1 MIKNFKIFE
10 NSIYSSLKY
19 LLENDDIS
27 EEKIYKIVGF
37 NSKNYGLIVLND
49 DEFTLSLNERFLD
62 DFVNVEYGVF
72 RYFIQVDPYYSSYE
86 YDINEDELNYL
97 HHYLDDH
104 NINLL
109 TKLCELLNSDI
120 YADSDESSKLILALG
135 KNIDTDDI
143 LSEIKYANE
152 QVVKKDVNNALKK
165 LPFDISYSHSSS
177 WDIDIDLSINKIVE
191 YIDKHKLE
199 DINTVAEFL
208 YAIDYSDFSYEV
220 NNVWESEFDPDYTE
234 LNKKLKVELENVI
247 EDLEESSKLTKPDPN
262 QLSLFGDFK
271 DVEAK
276 YNFHSEIFSKLSIDD
291 LSYAKDVG
299 GKLLAWFKSY
309 IFQKKYMN
317 DSNKNDNKLYKYK
330 RLKEEGIL
338 NPDIDDE
345 YGHLESVEKY
355 NL

>member
-27 EEKIYKIVGF
+27 EEKIDKIVGF
-37 NSKNYGLIVLND
+37 NSKNYSLIVLNND
-49 DEFTLSLNERFLD
+49 DFTLSFKESFLD
-62 DFVNVEYGVF
+62 DFVNVEDGVF
-72 RYFIQVDPYYSSYE
+72 RYYLQIYSYYGNYE
-86 YDINEDELNYL
+86 YSIDESELEYLN
-97 HHYLDDH
+97 HYLDDN
-104 NINLL
+104 NI
-109 TKLCELLNSDI
+109 ELLNKLSELLKSDI
-120 YADSDESSKLILALG
+120 DDSNDVSILILALG
-135 KNIDTDDI
+135 KNIDTDYI
-143 LSEIKYANE
+143 LYEIGYANE
-152 QVVKKDVNNALKK
+152 QVVKEEVNNALKK
-165 LPFDISYSHSSS
+165 LPFDISYSHGSS
-177 WDIDIDLSINKIVE
+177 WDIDIDLSIGKIVE
-191 YIDKHKLE
+191 YIDKNKLE
-199 DINTVAEFL
+199 DINTVAEF
-208 YAIDYSDFSYEV
+208 IKSVDYSDFSYDVE
-220 NNVWESEFDPDYTE
+220 NVWESEIKPDYKE
-234 LNKKLKVELENVI
+234 VNKKLKVELENVI

-276 YNFHSEIFSKLSIDD
+276 YNFNSEIFSKLSIDD

-330 RLKEEGIL
+330 KLKEEGIL

-345 YGHLESVEKY
+345 YGYIESVEKY